1 MVLNRK
7 KKNLF
12 AVVQFDETVA
22 ETVYDRLKAD
32 YEDDSKRGAIV
43 KTPDDDYLVVA
54 LLEKEIEDA
63 FGGVKKAQKS
73 EEAGTFVA
81 NINSNIIDHIVVESD
96 IANGILGIIPTTDT
110 IGELFELSFIDKT
123 PFRVARV
130 PKDFNADDGLIVY
143 DTKLTLDNLKDIKN
157 GYLTIEINGDDAS
170 VVDIKKDDKTIA
182 KPIETEPDNYD
193 DVDSDLDEPEFEDVE
208 DVDAFD
214 DAPANDSDELVNDF
228 VEEQVN
234 DESNPFVDVEKTA
247 TPHYSAYVEPEEEY
261 QPLETSVNSDT
272 FVPVY
277 ESDDQ
282 YNSDIDNGEQEV
294 SIDELANVQ
303 EQVLNEFDSDDL
315 NIVIDAK
322 VFDDIYGT
330 DSHPI
335 ELFNEQVQNP
345 NSSLDAHVAQMAS
358 AANTRSLQYV
368 DSNINTLR
376 SEFLLTL
383 RSYAAKLEKT
393 LDYHDPETAPGE
405 KVKKIQDELEEH
417 ANLRHEAFEEKAK
430 ELRADYEA
438 RKKRVV
444 EEAIAR
450 AENEFDRENLDELN
464 RKLKY
469 DDAQA
474 QVEINA
480 LEADKM
486 RKLHQQRRDVARKA
500 IEQATTKLLLSYR
513 DRVEDVYVKQS
524 DMFNTENEHINEY
537 IKENYDNEIMRANT
551 VRQELDRKRDLQNL
565 EDKYNTNMAEK
576 DAELR
581 RVLEQSAA
589 DLDKARK
596 EASFDIDK
604 VRKDLAKQIES
615 ERTLNESLRA
625 DLSKL
630 TDKYAALDSEKEEE
644 YRHQL
649 AVANDRVNA
658 LESKADQRRRDDE
671 RVSRNRWI
679 VTIVAIVVSLLVG
692 IGGTFS
698 VTHSINQQS
707 EELSGSKVEKLTS
720 QLEDSKEKLSS
731 YKSKAESQQA
741 QIDALNETLNSLTQ
755 SLHKDK

>member
-170 VVDIKKDDKTIA
+170 VVDIEKDNKIIA

-193 DVDSDLDEPEFEDVE
+193 DVDSDLDEPEFEDV
-208 DVDAFD
+208 DAFD
-214 DAPANDSDELVNDF
+214 DTPANDSDELVNDF

-234 DESNPFVDVEKTA
+234 DESNPFVEVEKTD

-261 QPLETSVNSDT
+261 QPLETSVNPDT
-272 FVPVY
+272 FTPVY

-282 YNSDIDNGEQEV
+282 YDSDIDDEQEI

-383 RSYAAKLEKT
+383 RSYAAKLERT

-464 RKLKY
+464 RKLEY

-679 VTIVAIVVSLLVG
+679 VTIVAIVISLLVG
-692 IGGTFS
+692 IGGTFA
-698 VTHSINQQS
+698 VIHSINQQS
-707 EELSGSKVEKLTS
+707 EGMSDSKVEKLTS

-755 SLHKDK
+755 SLNKDKDKDK

>member
-1 MVLNRK
+1 MVSLSRK

-12 AVVQFDETVA
+12 AVVQFDETVP
-22 ETVYDRLKAD
+22 ETVYDRLKVD
-32 YEDDSKRGAIV
+32 YEDDSKRGAII
-43 KTPDDDYLVVA
+43 KTPEDDYLVVA
-54 LLEKEIEDA
+54 LIEKEIEDA

-81 NINSNIIDHIVVESD
+81 NVNSNIIDHIIVESD
-96 IANGILGIIPTTDT
+96 IANGILGIVPTTDT
-110 IGELFELSFIDKT
+110 IGELYELSFIDKT

-143 DTKLTLDNLKDIKN
+143 DTKLTLNDLKNIQN
-157 GYLTIEINGDDAS
+157 GYLTIQVDGDDATL
-170 VVDIKKDDKTIA
+170 VDIEEEKDEPA
-182 KPIETEPDNYD
+182 VKPVEIDTD
-193 DVDSDLDEPEFEDVE
+193 DVDVDSEPEDIEEPDIVSED
-208 DVDAFD
+208 
-214 DAPANDSDELVNDF
+214 DSDELVDDF
-228 VEEQVN
+228 VEEQVK

-247 TPHYSAYVEPEEEY
+247 TPHFQAYVEPEEEY
-261 QPLETSVNSDT
+261 QPLDTTVNPDT

-277 ESDDQ
+277 EDDEQYGSDVD
-282 YNSDIDNGEQEV
+282 SDEDYQDISIDNLADIQQQV
-294 SIDELANVQ
+294 ISELN
-303 EQVLNEFDSDDL
+303 SDDL
-315 NIVIDAK
+315 NIVIDGNA
-322 VFDDIYGT
+322 FDEVYGT
-330 DSHPI
+330 NTHPI

-383 RSYAAKLEKT
+383 RSYANKLEKT
-393 LDYHDPETAPGE
+393 LDYNDPETAPGE
-405 KVKKIQDELEEH
+405 KVVKIQDELVEH
-417 ANLRHEAFEEKAK
+417 ATMRHEAFEEEATK
-430 ELRADYEA
+430 LRADYDA

-474 QVEINA
+474 QVEIDA
-480 LEADKM
+480 LEAEKM

-500 IEQATTKLLLSYR
+500 MEQAVTKLLLSYR
-513 DRVEDVYVKQS
+513 DRVEEIYAKQS
-524 DMFNTENEHINEY
+524 DMFNTENEHINAY
-537 IKENYDNEIMRANT
+537 IKENYDNEVMRANT

-589 DLDKARK
+589 DLDRVRK
-596 EASFDIDK
+596 EASFDVDK
-604 VRKDLAKQIES
+604 VRKDLAKQIED

-630 TDKYAALDSEKEEE
+630 TDKYAVLDNEKEEE

-649 AVANDRVNA
+649 AVANDRVSA

-671 RVSRNRWI
+671 RANRNRWI
-679 VTIVAIVVSLLVG
+679 VTIVAIVISLLVG
-692 IGGTFS
+692 IGGTFA
-698 VTHSINQQS
+698 VTHAINQQTT
-707 EELSGSKVEKLTS
+707 EATNSKVEKLTS
-720 QLEDSKEKLSS
+720 QLEDSKEKVSS

-741 QIDALNETLNSLTQ
+741 QIDALNETLNSLTK
-755 SLHKDK
+755 SLNK

>member
-43 KTPDDDYLVVA
+43 KTPDDDYIVVA

-193 DVDSDLDEPEFEDVE
+193 DVDSDLDEPEFEDV
-208 DVDAFD
+208 DAFD

-234 DESNPFVDVEKTA
+234 DESNPFVEVEKTA

-630 TDKYAALDSEKEEE
+630 TDKYAALDSKKEEE

-679 VTIVAIVVSLLVG
+679 VTIVAIVISLLVG
-692 IGGTFS
+692 IGGTFA